1 MRFFTSFR
9 MTKDIMKKITISII
23 GGSGYAGGE
32 LLRIL
37 LNHPLVHIQ
46 QVTSRQFAGQPVST
60 VHPNLRKVTDLLFVR
75 PDALTACDVLI
86 IGLPNGISMGNMQEY
101 IKLAPKIIDLGA
113 DFRIHSQ
120 VTFEQW
126 YHKHHAAPTLLPQFS
141 YGIAE
146 LHREEI
152 KKASYISCGG
162 CEATVS
168 ILALYPLHKNNLIGS
183 QVIIDAKMSSSQ
195 AGMTPSM
202 SSHHPERAGVV
213 RSYMPTGHRHTAE
226 IEQELS
232 GITAAISA
240 TAIDMVRGLLVTIH
254 TVPAEGITEKD
265 IWKAYRSVYGQ
276 EPFIR
281 IVKESTGVFRYPEPK
296 ILQGTNFC
304 DIGFEL
310 DKHTNRLVIIAA
322 IDNLVKG
329 TAGQAVQ
336 ALNLM
341 CGFEET
347 TGLMF
352 PGLHPI

>member
-1 MRFFTSFR
+1 M
-9 MTKDIMKKITISII
+9 ISVSIV

-32 LLRIL
+32 LLRL
-37 LNHPLVHIQ
+37 LLQHPQVSVS
-46 QVTSRQFAGQPVST
+46 QVTSRAFAGQPVAT
-60 VHPNLRKVTDLLFVR
+60 AHPNLRKQTELVFVH
-75 PDALTACDVLI
+75 PDELMACDVLLVA
-86 IGLPNGISMGNMQEY
+86 LPNGVSMGMMHQLVE
-101 IKLAPKIIDLGA
+101 LAPKIIDLGA
-113 DFRIHSQ
+113 DFRLHSADIFQ
-120 VTFEQW
+120 KW
-126 YHKHHAAPTLLPQFS
+126 YHTPHQAPGLLPRFV

-146 LHREEI
+146 LHRGAIRE
-152 KKASYISCGG
+152 ASYVACGG

-168 ILALYPLHKNNLIGS
+168 ILALYPLHASGLIDDT
-183 QVIIDAKMSSSQ
+183 VIVDAKMSSSQ
-195 AGMTPSM
+195 AGLQPSL

-232 GITAAISA
+232 GLRVGISA

-254 TVPAEGITEKD
+254 ATPKDGVMEKD
-265 IWKAYRSVYGQ
+265 IWKAYRRAYAN

-281 IVKESTGVFRYPEPK
+281 IVKERSGFYRFPEPK
-296 ILQGTNFC
+296 LLQGTNYC

-310 DKHTNRLVIIAA
+310 DTHLKRLVVIGA

-341 CGFEET
+341 CGFEERE
-347 TGLMF
+347 GLAF
-352 PGLHPI
+352 SGLHPV